1 LQRLRPVRPIR
12 ISALEAIALV
22 CTFLILALIGWSRCY
37 DPLVGDQA
45 LFLIG
50 AEKLAAGGVLYR
62 DFWDIKQPGVF
73 AFFLAG
79 GRLFGFDQIG
89 EHAADLVWQLAFAAA
104 LVAGLRGCFGRE
116 RIVLAF
122 APLAVIGSYYA
133 GSSSWH
139 LLQVEELVGLPL
151 FGCAALLL
159 AAIRRSSARLALASG
174 LCAAAVLAFKLLFAI
189 IVLALVAAT
198 LATTRAALTR
208 RSLRQLASPW
218 LAGILLPVA
227 GFTAY
232 AVAHAATGT
241 TLRTTFV
248 IPVEV
253 LLTAEMH
260 APAARLADSAMRFL
274 LYFRGLIFLGL
285 IGLVT
290 ADRTSARALA
300 WRAIAAAWIV
310 ADGVVIAIQLS
321 SWWQYH
327 FLLLVPPVG
336 ILASFGLAFLI
347 RLGRASVPK
356 AIAAL
361 ALAGAVAYVAV
372 PLPQGAIGTLLRV
385 ARERPFGSP
394 AALERYRIATNGEYA
409 DAFADAAP
417 ARRFGAAAT
426 VYVFGDPLIYVD
438 SGRLQAIAMNS
449 WAIQLFTPGLWRRTV
464 RELCERPP
472 DDIFVFDRFVPR
484 LRDGAGGAPMR
495 LLADDFRPSA
505 RTRDG
510 QWYSLRAVRAG
521 GTCGPHIPAF

>member
-1 LQRLRPVRPIR
+1 MQRLRSVRPIR

-22 CTFLILALIGWSRCY
+22 CAFLILALIGWSRCY

-89 EHAADLVWQLAFAAA
+89 EHAADLLWQLAFAAA

-198 LATTRAALTR
+198 LATTRASLSR

-227 GFTAY
+227 AFTAY

-241 TLRTTFV
+241 TLQTTFV

-300 WRAIAAAWIV
+300 WRAIAAAWIL

-336 ILASFGLAFLI
+336 ILASFGWRFSSGWAA
-347 RLGRASVPK
+347 RASRRRSPRWRSRASSRTSPCRCPRVRSARCSASRASDRSGPPRRSS
-356 AIAAL
+356 AIESQRTA
-361 ALAGAVAYVAV
+361 
-372 PLPQGAIGTLLRV
+372 
-385 ARERPFGSP
+385 S
-394 AALERYRIATNGEYA
+394 
-409 DAFADAAP
+409 
-417 ARRFGAAAT
+417 
-426 VYVFGDPLIYVD
+426 
-438 SGRLQAIAMNS
+438 
-449 WAIQLFTPGLWRRTV
+449 TPTHS
-464 RELCERPP
+464 
-472 DDIFVFDRFVPR
+472 
-484 LRDGAGGAPMR
+484 PMR
-495 LLADDFRPSA
+495 RRRDVSA
-505 RTRDG
+505 RTRR
-510 QWYSLRAVRAG
+510 S
-521 GTCGPHIPAF
+521 TCSAIR